1 MGARRQA
8 AQQRLE
14 KFAQLLQR
22 VAVGQVTGI
31 EHHSLDFRPQAS
43 HPGLGLEVVGIEAI
57 KRVGQAWSNGFDLAC
72 QWPATQYQ
80 GTLQR
85 AQATGLP
92 ALQRRRAW
100 QAKGI
105 HKSAAEVGVGK
116 TEVAIA
122 HEWVSRKASLKVW
135 TNFVARSFECGKN
148 T

>member
-31 EHHSLDFRPQAS
+31 EYHGLDLRPQAS
-43 HPGLGLEVVGIEAI
+43 HPRFGLEVVGIEAV
-57 KRVGQAWSNGFDLAC
+57 KRVGQARGNGFDLAR

-80 GTLQR
+80 GTFDR
-85 AQATGLP
+85 AQAAGLP

-105 HKSAAEVGVGK
+105 HKTAAEVGVGK
-116 TEVAIA
+116 AEVAIA